1 MLAPSEEVYIWEDL
15 LHSVSNLLGDVDSG
29 RSQVRE
35 RWDDPTPAFTQLEH
49 ILSDAY
55 GHIKTRLKEL
65 APKQDEETERAQAQ
79 WQARKALAHGVNFQ
93 AFKGLPYDE
102 TDAALRYI
110 EEHGL
115 VSMNYEATREAL
127 AEYRK
132 EKQNEELCIAGA

>member
-1 MLAPSEEVYIWEDL
+1 M
-15 LHSVSNLLGDVDSG
+15 
-29 RSQVRE
+29 
-35 RWDDPTPAFTQLEH
+35 
-49 ILSDAY
+49 SDAY
-55 GHIKTRLKEL
+55 GHIETRLREL
-65 APKQDEETERAQAQ
+65 VPTRDEPTDRAQAQ
-79 WQARKALAHGVNFQ
+79 WQAKKALSHGVNFQ
-93 AFKGLPYDE
+93 AMRGLPYDE